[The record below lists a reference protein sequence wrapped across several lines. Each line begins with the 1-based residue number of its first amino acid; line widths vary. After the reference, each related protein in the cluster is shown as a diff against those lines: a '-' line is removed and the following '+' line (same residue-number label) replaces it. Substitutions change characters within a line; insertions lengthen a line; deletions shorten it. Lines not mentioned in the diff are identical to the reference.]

1 MPLNINVLKEFII
14 IIMGPLFQNIA
25 YVLLILFFKEKE
37 LILRYHLG
45 ILIFNLLPIYPLDG
59 GKLLKLLFN
68 NIIPYKLSYKVVI
81 VISYF
86 MAILILFS
94 NNKLSINMIITYIL
108 LIFLIRR
115 EEIKTDFIYNKFLLE
130 RYLNSYSYRKRKII
144 KSINSFYRTRNNV
157 VKKNNI
163 LYDEHDI
170 LRKKY
175 KNFY

>member
-1 MPLNINVLKEFII
+1 
-14 IIMGPLFQNIA
+14 
-25 YVLLILFFKEKE
+25 
-37 LILRYHLG
+37 
-45 ILIFNLLPIYPLDG
+45 
-59 GKLLKLLFN
+59 
-68 NIIPYKLSYKVVI
+68 
-81 VISYF
+81 
-86 MAILILFS
+86 
-94 NNKLSINMIITYIL
+94 MIITYIL

-115 EEIKTDFIYNKFLLE
+115 EEIKIDFIYNKFLLE
-130 RYLNSYSYRKRKII
+130 RYLNSYSYKKRKII